1 MKIEKILASSNRRKL
16 FRILRK
22 TKQTNIM
29 DLVRKAKSTYNQVQ
43 SDLRILEKEG
53 IIIEERKG
61 RLRMISL
68 NRENPKTDLVLKALK
83 LLNELQREANTQQH
97 N

>member
-29 DLVRKAKSTYNQVQ
+29 DLVRNAKSTYNQVQ

>member
-1 MKIEKILASSNRRKL
+1 
-16 FRILRK
+16 
-22 TKQTNIM
+22 M
-29 DLVRKAKSTYNQVQ
+29 DLVRKARSTYNQVQ
-43 SDLRILEKEG
+43 SDLRILEKED
-53 IIIEERKG
+53 IIIEERRG

-83 LLNELQREANTQQH
+83 LLNDLQKEANNQQQ

>member
-29 DLVRKAKSTYNQVQ
+29 DLVRNAKSTYNQVQ

-53 IIIEERKG
+53 IIIG
-61 RLRMISL
+61 
-68 NRENPKTDLVLKALK
+68 
-83 LLNELQREANTQQH
+83 
-97 N
+97 

>member
-1 MKIEKILASSNRRKL
+1 
-16 FRILRK
+16 
-22 TKQTNIM
+22 M
-29 DLVRKAKSTYNQVQ
+29 DLVRNAKSTYNQVQ